1 MARGGVV
8 AVERDGALERAQR
21 IAAAARGE
29 IGEPEVILDLGR
41 LGRALG
47 RALERA
53 HRARG
58 VSALERLRALA
69 VQARAL
75 DRAASEQ
82 LRAQRGREDAARASA
97 AIAMRRIS

>member
-29 IGEPEVILDLGR
+29 IGEPEVILDLGG

-53 HRARG
+53 HRALG
-58 VSALERLRALA
+58 VAALERPRAVA
-69 VQARAL
+69 VEARAL

-82 LRAQRGREDAARASA
+82 QRAQRGREDAARAARALRSPDA
-97 AIAMRRIS
+97 R